1 MRRLLC
7 LLAVLP
13 AACGRPADA
22 GRLLL
27 DDGRRV
33 AALAGADSTA
43 VLFYDPSR
51 CFSCGSTLPEWIA
64 WRAAH
69 PDQVRLILTD
79 EPTNGERR
87 QLRAGRAV
95 VDGLVPGAGWMVE
108 GRSMLVVLLVD
119 GREAWSGVAGP
130 SQIFTPQQARQ

>member
-33 AALAGADSTA
+33 AALARAESTA

-51 CFSCGSTLPEWIA
+51 CFSCSSTLPEWIA
-64 WRAAH
+64 WRVSH
-69 PDQVRLILTD
+69 PEQVRLVLTAR
-79 EPTNGERR
+79 PTEGERR
-87 QLRAGRAV
+87 QLKAGRAQ

-119 GREAWSGVAGP
+119 GREAWTGVAGP
-130 SQIFTPQQARQ
+130 SQVFTPQQARQ

>member
-1 MRRLLC
+1 MRHLLF

-22 GRLLL
+22 GRLRL

-33 AALAGADSTA
+33 ADLVAAESTA

-64 WRAAH
+64 WRVRH
-69 PDQVRLILTD
+69 PAQVRLVLTRRPSD
-79 EPTNGERR
+79 GEQR
-87 QLRAGRAV
+87 QLRSGRAQ

-108 GRSMLVVLLVD
+108 GRTMLVVLLVR
-119 GREAWSGVAGP
+119 GRERWSGVAGP
-130 SQIFTPQQARQ
+130 TQIFTPEQARQ